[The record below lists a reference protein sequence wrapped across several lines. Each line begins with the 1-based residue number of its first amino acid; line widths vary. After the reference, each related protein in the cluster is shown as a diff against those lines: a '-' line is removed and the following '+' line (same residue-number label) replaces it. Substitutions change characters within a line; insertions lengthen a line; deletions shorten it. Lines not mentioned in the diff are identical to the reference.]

1 MLETRIREL
10 LEFQSKQKLSWSMR
24 FPFLRPLFVFAKR
37 FLASFQYLK
46 LKLAR
51 EYSSYLPFVAVRH
64 QSLLMRK
71 LGESDPLLQKNKIKN
86 IQIAIGHLDWLI
98 IQPWEVF
105 SFWERIWKP
114 SYKEWYLD
122 GMLISGGEVI
132 PGVWGGLCQLS
143 NLLYWMFIHLDI
155 QVLERHRHSFD
166 VFPDSWRV
174 LPFASGATVF
184 YNYVDLKIKN
194 TLSVPLQ
201 LKLRTTNQ
209 HLKGQILTTQTGI
222 KKYHICE
229 ENHTFIL
236 YQGKYWR
243 YNQIFKEEKNGEPD
257 FKRIFLLE
265 NFSEVKYPITVQ
277 KIQELGYSCMV
288 ID

>member
-24 FPFLRPLFVFAKR
+24 FPFLRPLFVFVKR

-51 EYSSYLPFVAVRH
+51 EYWSYLPFVAVRH

-86 IQIAIGHLDWLI
+86 IQIAIRHLDGLI

-143 NLLYWMFIHLDI
+143 NLLYRMFIHLDLE
-155 QVLERHRHSFD
+155 VLERHRHSFD

-201 LKLRTTNQ
+201 LKLRTTDQ
-209 HLKGQILTTQTGI
+209 HLKGQILTTQAGI

-236 YQGKYWR
+236 S
-243 YNQIFKEEKNGEPD
+243 GE
-257 FKRIFLLE
+257 ILE
-265 NFSEVKYPITVQ
+265 V
-277 KIQELGYSCMV
+277 
-288 ID
+288 